1 MLHGRV
7 LRPENARAKL
17 IELKE
22 DGARAVAGLVAIV
35 RDGSFAG
42 VVSETEHGA
51 ELAVQALRKGAT
63 WSDGDPL
70 PDENDLASFLKAQ
83 PTESTII
90 DKKTAASPGA
100 AARTIR
106 RQYTRPYI
114 AHASIAPSCA
124 MAQWD
129 GDRVHVWT
137 HSQGVYL
144 LRADLALVLKLPVEN
159 ITVEHMEG
167 AGCYGH
173 NAADDVALDAVLL
186 AKAAGGR
193 PVRVQW
199 SRQGEMSDAPFGAA
213 MAIEIEADLDAQGE
227 IVDWRHSIW
236 GNGHVARPGRA
247 AQPAL
252 LAGFELADPFPRMVS
267 TNPPQANG
275 GGSDRNSV
283 PLYDFPSWRIES
295 HRLTTMPIRTSALR
309 TLGGQGN
316 VFAIESI
323 LDEIAAERGE
333 DPVAFRL
340 RHLRDERAKDVIRA
354 VAARAKWKPE
364 KQPGIG
370 HGVAFARYKNTGAYC
385 AAIAEIEGAEEISVR
400 KLTLAV
406 DVGEAINPDGVIN
419 QIEGGAIQATS
430 WVLKERVRFDRQ
442 RITSTSWTE
451 YPILRFSE
459 VPDVEVEVIQ
469 RPDDRPGRRRRG
481 CPWPGY
487 GRHRQRRVRRARR
500 AGARSADYARQN
512 HCRDG
517 IELMSTLNILSGGAA
532 QGLVGSLAPAF
543 KAQTG
548 FDIAGEFGAVGV
560 MADKLRKGTPADIVI
575 LTAALV
581 AKLAEEKLVV
591 AASIADVGLVETAL
605 AVRTGDPQAAVKDAA
620 DLREALLASDAIF
633 VPDTKASTAGIHVAN
648 VLQQLGIADEVAARL
663 RIFPNGATAMRELAA
678 SEARRPIGCT
688 QSTEIIS
695 TKGVTLSGSLPPG
708 CELATMYTAGI
719 TTAAAHPQQAQN
731 LIDLLTG
738 AGQHEQRKR
747 AGFISGRGQAPT

>member
-1 MLHGRV
+1 MNQPVPSPSPAALPVSLAANPKLSSWLKISSNGQVMVSPGKVEIGQGIVTALAQIAADELDIDLSRVQMIRASTAASPNEGVTSGSLSIQQSGRALRHACAEIRQIFLQQAAERLGVDIDALDIQDGTISGPGNVTTSYWELTEEVSLDRDATPGVTPKIASRRALAGNSIQRIDIPDKVLGRPRFIHDQALAGMLHGRV
-7 LRPENARAKL
+7 LRPENARARL

-22 DGARAVAGLVAIV
+22 DGARAVAGIVAIV

-42 VVSETEHGA
+42 VVSETEHDA
-51 ELAVQALRKGAT
+51 EAALNALRKGAT

-70 PDENDLASFLKAQ
+70 PDESDLASFLRAQ

-90 DKKTAASPGA
+90 DKKTAASPGTA
-100 AARTIR
+100 VRTIK

-124 MAQWD
+124 MAQWQ

-167 AGCYGH
+167 GGCYGH

-227 IVDWRHSIW
+227 IIEWRHSIW
-236 GNGHVARPGRA
+236 SNGHAARPGRA

-252 LAGFELADPFPRMVS
+252 LAGYELTNPFPRMIS
-267 TNPPQANG
+267 TNPPQTNG
-275 GGSDRNSV
+275 GGGDRNSI

-333 DPVAFRL
+333 DPIAFRL

-354 VAARAKWKPE
+354 VAARAKWKPA

-370 HGVAFARYKNTGAYC
+370 HGMGFGRYKNTGAYC
-385 AAIAEIEGAEEISVR
+385 AVIAEIEGAEEISVR
-400 KLTLAV
+400 KLILAV

-469 RPDDRPGRRRRG
+469 HPDIDPVGAG
-481 CPWPGY
+481 EAAHGPVTAAIANAVFDALGV
-487 GRHRQRRVRRARR
+487 RVR
-500 AGARSADYARQN
+500 DLPIT
-512 HCRDG
+512 RDR
-517 IELMSTLNILSGGAA
+517 IIAAMELTS
-532 QGLVGSLAPAF
+532 
-543 KAQTG
+543 
-548 FDIAGEFGAVGV
+548 
-560 MADKLRKGTPADIVI
+560 
-575 LTAALV
+575 
-581 AKLAEEKLVV
+581 
-591 AASIADVGLVETAL
+591 
-605 AVRTGDPQAAVKDAA
+605 
-620 DLREALLASDAIF
+620 
-633 VPDTKASTAGIHVAN
+633 
-648 VLQQLGIADEVAARL
+648 
-663 RIFPNGATAMRELAA
+663 
-678 SEARRPIGCT
+678 
-688 QSTEIIS
+688 
-695 TKGVTLSGSLPPG
+695 
-708 CELATMYTAGI
+708 
-719 TTAAAHPQQAQN
+719 
-731 LIDLLTG
+731 
-738 AGQHEQRKR
+738 
-747 AGFISGRGQAPT
+747 